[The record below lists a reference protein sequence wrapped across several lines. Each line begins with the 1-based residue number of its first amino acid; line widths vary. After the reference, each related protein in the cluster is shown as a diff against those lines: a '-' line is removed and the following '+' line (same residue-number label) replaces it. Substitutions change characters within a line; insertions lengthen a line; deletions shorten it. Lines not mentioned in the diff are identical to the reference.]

1 MDAILTNVFLCVF
14 KFFVIWFRRD
24 QISSS
29 SFLSGM
35 FEHIYPSERSVYIKH
50 DEYGLERGARDHI
63 GLHSLLQYF
72 FYYFYFYSLQIQY
85 TFCYFLD
92 KAIYSP
98 NVLDISANEGCPN
111 VSYEYGMGLAPIT
124 SLWLCQ
130 NHCKHGKWKVAS
142 FFDQLVGSIF
152 QRLASGAD

>member
-1 MDAILTNVFLCVF
+1 M
-14 KFFVIWFRRD
+14 IWFRRD

-92 KAIYSP
+92 KAINSQR
-98 NVLDISANEGCPN
+98 VLDILAYEGYPN
-111 VSYEYGMGLAPIT
+111 ASYEYGMVLVQFQKSILAPIWDR
-124 SLWLCQ
+124 SPIASY
-130 NHCKHGKWKVAS
+130 NFGKMKVRS
-142 FFDQLVGSIF
+142 FFNQLVGSIF
-152 QRLASGAD
+152 QRLASEQIRSD

>member
-1 MDAILTNVFLCVF
+1 MYFFVFSAS
-14 KFFVIWFRRD
+14 FFVIWFRRD

-50 DEYGLERGARDHI
+50 DEYGLEGGTRDHI
-63 GLHSLLQYF
+63 GLHSLLLL
-72 FYYFYFYSLQIQY
+72 FYYFYFYSLQIRY

-92 KAIYSP
+92 KAIYSQK
-98 NVLDISANEGCPN
+98 VLDISAYEGYPN
-111 VSYEYGMGLAPIT
+111 VSYEYGMGLVPNHI
-124 SLWLCQ
+124 LWLCQ
-130 NHCKHGKWKVAS
+130 NHCKHRKWKVAS

-152 QRLASGAD
+152 RRLASGAD